1 MGYVFRSRTLSV
13 SIERQPQEVYRFI
26 SDPQNLPKWATS
38 FCQSVKKS
46 RDEWIVETP
55 LGPMKIRF
63 VERNDFGVLD
73 HYVSPTPDQEI
84 LNLMRVVPNGTGS
97 EVIFTLFQLPEIS
110 NDRYAEDLGMVER
123 DLKVLKSV
131 LENRSKAHARPSR

>member
-55 LGPMKIRF
+55 LGVCRTFTWHELLSWTK
-63 VERNDFGVLD
+63 
-73 HYVSPTPDQEI
+73 
-84 LNLMRVVPNGTGS
+84 RV
-97 EVIFTLFQLPEIS
+97 
-110 NDRYAEDLGMVER
+110 
-123 DLKVLKSV
+123 
-131 LENRSKAHARPSR
+131 